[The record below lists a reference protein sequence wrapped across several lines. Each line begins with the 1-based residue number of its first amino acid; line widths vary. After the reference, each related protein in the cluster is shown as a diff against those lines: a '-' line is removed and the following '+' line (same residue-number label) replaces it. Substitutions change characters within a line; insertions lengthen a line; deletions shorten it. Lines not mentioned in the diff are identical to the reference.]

1 LDLQKFGRVAWRF
14 RVLVGAGLVVALA
27 FAVLSLARVSFAG
40 GPHLSY
46 RKPTTWQS
54 VTTLMVTQKTGGA
67 AYRGTIPTI
76 DNVPKIGDIDRFTT
90 LAAVYSELANS
101 DIVRAMAL
109 RGTDIRSGKLLA
121 VQLVTP
127 TGEGLPY
134 INLAGLA
141 ASSKDAAEVARRG
154 TLALRHY
161 IAQQQTDLQIP
172 SADRVALQ
180 ITSEPQPA
188 TVAVGQKKTLPIAV
202 FLGTMILVLGLA
214 FVLENLRPAVRP
226 ARVTGMQPRLEAER
240 RTA

>member
-1 LDLQKFGRVAWRF
+1 MNLQAFLPVVWRF
-14 RVLVGAGLVVALA
+14 RLLVGLGFVLAL
-27 FAVLSLARVSFAG
+27 FAAILSLASVSFAG

-54 VTTLMVTQKTGGA
+54 VTTLMVTQRTGGA
-67 AYRGTIPTI
+67 AYRGVIPTK
-76 DNVPKIGDIDRFTT
+76 DNTPTIGDIDRFTT

-109 RGTDIRSGKLLA
+109 RGTDIKSGKLLA
-121 VQLVTP
+121 IQLVTP

-141 ASSKDAAEVARRG
+141 DSSKDAAEVATRG
-154 TLALRHY
+154 TRALQHY
-161 IAQQQTDLQIP
+161 ITQQQVESNIP
-172 SADRVALQ
+172 AADRVALQ

-188 TVAVGQKKTLPIAV
+188 TVAAGHKKTLPIAV
-202 FLGTMILVLGLA
+202 FLATMILVLGLA

-226 ARVTGMQPRLEAER
+226 ARVSGMHRRLEAER